1 MDIIDQLKKNEKPFG
16 LMSKEM
22 RDKANK
28 IGPQEFQYWAN
39 RKWAGPNSCFA
50 PENIAYRLRS
60 DYVEEPEVAKC
71 EIFPHHNQM
80 KYDAPNGNG
89 AIRLH
94 KAITDPD
101 FIGFLYESG
110 QVEFLPRVFK
120 GSTSTKSICQF
131 RDLSDIEVLTPTHV
145 LFRSKP

>member
-1 MDIIDQLKKNEKPFG
+1 MSDIIKALKENEKPFG

-22 RDKANK
+22 QDKANK

-39 RKWAGPNSCFA
+39 RKWAGPNSYFG

-60 DYVEEPEVAKC
+60 NYVEEPKIVKC
-71 EIFPHHNQM
+71 EIKPRDYYLRFKYNKIEHNL
-80 KYDAPNGNG
+80 YHASY
-89 AIRLH
+89 I
-94 KAITDPD
+94 PD